1 MTTNSKNTT
10 SNELNIKRKVD
21 PARLAS
27 FDISTYLTR
36 LLWIE
41 PFYSRLLRSMNKI
54 ETTEI
59 PTAAVSTSLD
69 KINFYYNK
77 EFFASLKDREII
89 GVLKHECLHLLYEHT
104 TTRRKTPHLIW
115 NYATDLAINT
125 LLSVSELPKGGLI
138 PGRYLEALTM
148 EQKASMTNEQIQRY
162 DNISRLIAS
171 LPPNK
176 SSEYYYERLME
187 DETIQDMLE
196 KSKDFEIVFG
206 EGMDS
211 HDKWDELSDDEKEM
225 VKQKVQ
231 ELVKEAQQECEQN
244 KSWGTVPS
252 QVIKDIKSM
261 LSKEIP
267 WEDLLKRFVGFSNRN
282 ERTTSVTR
290 LNRKYP
296 GVHLG
301 IQKDYK
307 PHIAVYVDESG
318 SVSDSDL
325 ETFYSELNN
334 LSSICSFTMF
344 KFDTEVDIKNSFE
357 IKKGKRF
364 TTKRTR
370 TGGTDFNAP
379 TRHAN
384 DNKKLYDGM
393 IIMTDGGAPKPIL
406 SRLRRCY
413 VISPGNTLHFGNK
426 NIDSKDFI
434 ISMKTANKK
443 SA

>member
-1 MTTNSKNTT
+1 MSNISKNTT
-10 SNELNIKRKVD
+10 SNDLHVKRKVD
-21 PARLAS
+21 PIRLAS

-104 TTRRKTPHLIW
+104 TTRRKTPHIIW

-125 LLSVSELPKGGLI
+125 LLTVTELPKGGLI
-138 PGRYLEALTM
+138 PGRHLEALTI
-148 EQKASMTNEQIQRY
+148 EQKASMTDEQIKRY
-162 DNISRLIAS
+162 DNISNLIAS
-171 LPPNK
+171 FPPYK

-187 DETIQDMLE
+187 NDDIKDMIE
-196 KSKDFEIVFG
+196 KSANFEIIFG
-206 EGMDS
+206 EGMDD
-211 HDKWDELSDDEKEM
+211 HNKWDELSDEEKEM

-231 ELVKEAQQECEQN
+231 ELVKDAQQECEHTKN
-244 KSWGTVPS
+244 WGSVPS
-252 QVIKDIKSM
+252 NVIKHIKTM
-261 LSKEIP
+261 LTKEIP

-318 SVSDSDL
+318 SVTDGDL

-334 LSSICSFTMF
+334 LSSICSFTLF
-344 KFDTEVDIKNSFE
+344 KFDTEVDVENAIE

-364 TTKRTR
+364 NTKRTR
-370 TGGTDFNAP
+370 TGGTNFDAP
-379 TRHAN
+379 TKHAN
-384 DNKKLYDGM
+384 DHKKLYDGL
-393 IIMTDGGAPKPIL
+393 IIMTDGGAPKPKL

-413 VISPGNTLHFGNK
+413 VISPGNTLYFGNH
-426 NIDSKDFI
+426 NIDTKDFI
-434 ISMKTANKK
+434 VTMKQASKKTA
-443 SA
+443 

>member
-1 MTTNSKNTT
+1 MATNSKNTT
-10 SNELNIKRKVD
+10 SNDLHIKRKVD

-27 FDISTYLTR
+27 FDITNYLTR

-54 ETTEI
+54 ETTDI

-125 LLSVSELPKGGLI
+125 LLSTLELPKGALI
-138 PGRYLEALTM
+138 PGKRFEQLTA
-148 EQKASMTNEQIQRY
+148 EQKASMKDDQIKRY
-162 DNISRLIAS
+162 ESISSLIAS
-171 LPPNK
+171 FPPDK

-187 DETIQDMLE
+187 NEDIQEMLE
-196 KSKDFEIVFG
+196 NSKDFEIVFG

-225 VKQKVQ
+225 VKQKIQ
-231 ELVKEAQQECEQN
+231 ELVKDAQQECEKTKN
-244 KSWGTVPS
+244 WGTVPS
-252 QVIKDIKSM
+252 QVIKDIKTM
-261 LSKEIP
+261 LTKEIP

-282 ERTTSVTR
+282 ERTSSVTR

-318 SVSDSDL
+318 SVSDNDL
-325 ETFYSELNN
+325 EAFYSELNN
-334 LSSICSFTMF
+334 LSSTCSFTLF
-344 KFDTEVDIKNSFE
+344 KFDTEVDIKNSIE

-364 TTKRTR
+364 TAKRTR
-370 TGGTDFNAP
+370 TGGTDFDAP
-379 TRHAN
+379 TKHAN
-384 DNKKLYDGM
+384 DHKKLYDGM
-393 IIMTDGGAPKPIL
+393 IIMTDGGAPKPRL

-413 VISPGNTLHFGNK
+413 VISPGNTLYFGNN
-426 NIDSKDFI
+426 NIDTKDFI
-434 ISMKTANKK
+434 ITMKSKK

>member
-1 MTTNSKNTT
+1 MATNSKNTT
-10 SNELNIKRKVD
+10 SNDLHIKRKVD

-27 FDISTYLTR
+27 FDITNYLTR

-54 ETTEI
+54 ETTDI

-125 LLSVSELPKGGLI
+125 LLSTLELPKGALI
-138 PGRYLEALTM
+138 PGKRFEQLTS
-148 EQKASMTNEQIQRY
+148 EQKASMKDDQIKRY
-162 DNISRLIAS
+162 ESISSLIAS
-171 LPPNK
+171 FPPDK

-187 DETIQDMLE
+187 NEDIQEMLE
-196 KSKDFEIVFG
+196 NSKDFEIVFG
-206 EGMDS
+206 EGMDN

-225 VKQKVQ
+225 VKQKIQ
-231 ELVKEAQQECEQN
+231 ELVKDAQQECEKTKN
-244 KSWGTVPS
+244 WGTVPS
-252 QVIKDIKSM
+252 QVIKDIKTM
-261 LSKEIP
+261 LTKEIP

-282 ERTTSVTR
+282 ERTSSVTR

-318 SVSDSDL
+318 SVSDNDL
-325 ETFYSELNN
+325 EAFYSELNN

-344 KFDTEVDIKNSFE
+344 KFDTEVDIKNSIE

-364 TTKRTR
+364 TAKRTR
-370 TGGTDFNAP
+370 TGGTDFDAP
-379 TRHAN
+379 TKHAN
-384 DNKKLYDGM
+384 DHKKLYDGM
-393 IIMTDGGAPKPIL
+393 IIMTDGGAPKPRL

-413 VISPGNTLHFGNK
+413 VISPGNTLYFGNN
-426 NIDSKDFI
+426 NIDTKDFI
-434 ISMKTANKK
+434 ITMKSKK